1 MEGFVELLKGGAS
14 AEERIEAAFRLG
26 EEGSPRAIRA
36 LVQAYSEEEDPGV
49 REAIVM
55 VLLGADDAEVAREA
69 APLLKAT
76 DAGLRSMAFEL
87 LAAKAST
94 KSAEVFA
101 GLLQDPDRDVRAM
114 TVHALGRSRWP
125 GALDMLRRIAAEDP
139 DVNVVGTAIEYIGE
153 AGEAA
158 DVALVEQCV
167 GRLKHPFLDF
177 VAERACARLR
187 EGGTQAS
194 GVSVAFGQKE
204 GV

>member
-1 MEGFVELLKGGAS
+1 MVEELLELLKSGANP
-14 AEERIEAAFRLG
+14 EDRIEAALRLG
-26 EEGSPRAIRA
+26 ESRAPQAIGA
-36 LVQAYSEEEDPGV
+36 LVRAYLGEPDPGV
-49 REAIVM
+49 REAIVTI
-55 VLLGADDAEVAREA
+55 LLGADDTEVAREV

-87 LAAKAST
+87 LAAKASA

-158 DVALVEQCV
+158 DAALVEQCV
-167 GRLKHPFLDF
+167 ERLKHPFLDF

-187 EGGTQAS
+187 EGGALAS
-194 GVSVAFGQKE
+194 GA
-204 GV
+204 